1 MNSRTETAVI
11 IGIGQ
16 IGGSL
21 GLALKKARFFQRIGG
36 FDLDPKRLER
46 GKTFLDFCC
55 SDLEDALEKSDIV
68 ILATPVYEIVR
79 ILEQCI
85 SKYPQKFYTD
95 VGSCKT
101 PMSEITENYP
111 NIRYIGGHPIAGSEN
126 KGESGWDPSL
136 FEKKPYFYTCDKKQS
151 SRDLEMLKDM
161 IKSVGAIPYSISPS
175 VHDRS
180 VALTSHLPLLVS
192 YALMAIYSDNNL
204 DLNNFIGS
212 GFRSMTRLTGG
223 SPEMGKDMLISN
235 RENILTELDTYRSE
249 LDCLAECLKN
259 NDEKKLLEIM
269 QKQNKLYWQ
278 TIKEE

>member
-1 MNSRTETAVI
+1 MKSSTETAVI

-21 GLALKKARFFQRIGG
+21 GLALKKANFFSRIGG
-36 FDLDPKRLER
+36 FDLDVKRLER

-55 SDLEDALEKSDIV
+55 SDLDDALEKSDIV
-68 ILATPVYEIVR
+68 ILATPVIEIVR

-101 PMSEITENYP
+101 PMFEIIGNYP
-111 NIRYIGGHPIAGSEN
+111 HARFIGGHPIAGSEN

-136 FEKKPYFYTCDKKQS
+136 FEKKTYFYSCDNNQS

-161 IKSVGAIPYSISPS
+161 IKSVGAIPYSISPA

-192 YALMAIYSDNNL
+192 YALMGIYSAHNL
-204 DLNNFIGS
+204 DLNSFIGS

-235 RENILTELDTYRSE
+235 RENILNELDNYRAE
-249 LDCLAECLKN
+249 LDSMAECLKK
-259 NDEKKLLEIM
+259 NDEKKLLEII

-278 TIKEE
+278 TIKEN

>member
-1 MNSRTETAVI
+1 MKN
-11 IGIGQ
+11 
-16 IGGSL
+16 
-21 GLALKKARFFQRIGG
+21 ARFFPRIGG
-36 FDLDPKRLER
+36 FDLDAKLLER

-55 SDLEDALEKSDIV
+55 PDLDDALDISDVV
-68 ILATPVYEIVR
+68 ILATPVIEIVR

-85 SKYPQKFYTD
+85 GKYPQKFYTD

-101 PMSEITENYP
+101 PMFEITGNYP
-111 NIRYIGGHPIAGSEN
+111 HVRFIGGHPIAGSEN

-136 FEKKPYFYTCDKKQS
+136 FEKKTYFYTCDNNQF

-161 IKSVGAIPYSISPS
+161 IESVGAIPYSISPS
-175 VHDRS
+175 IHDRS
-180 VALTSHLPLLVS
+180 VALTSHLPLLAS
-192 YALMAIYSDNNL
+192 YGLMATYSDNNL
-204 DLNNFIGS
+204 DLNTFIGS

-235 RENILTELDTYRSE
+235 RENILTELDNYRAE

-259 NDEKKLLEIM
+259 KDEKKLLELM

-278 TIKEE
+278 KIKEE